1 MRVLSIIQKQVF
13 LCVLC
18 ASAVNLVSAVQ
29 AQQLLTPDDAVS
41 IALKN
46 NYDILVAHNAAEIAK
61 VNNTP
66 GNAGMLPSVG
76 VNGSENFSINSLDQK
91 PQSGPELKSNDA
103 RSNSFSAA
111 AILSW
116 TLFDGGRMF
125 VTKRK
130 LSEIEDLGGIQYKD
144 RVLQTVYN
152 VTVAYYD
159 VVRQKQQLVSFNDVI
174 AYNQE
179 RVTILQTSF
188 NAGLSPKTS
197 ILQAKIDLNVIR
209 ESVIRQQTV
218 ITEAKRT
225 LNLLL
230 ARDANTAFDVADS
243 IPLGYTPDRTGL
255 LEKIY
260 SSNTNV
266 REVQKQVAVARLS
279 LKETTALGLPRIT
292 LNGGYQIAQSD
303 NTAGSVLMNRSSGP
317 MIGGT
322 VSIPLYQSGN
332 VMRQIT
338 TARLQLKSTE
348 AELENVKLETSVML
362 QNLLDEFDNQRQL
375 LAIEKDN
382 TALAKENLDISLAR
396 LKQGQST
403 SLELKQAEQS
413 YEDALTRLLDIEYN
427 LKVAETKLKQLLALL

>member
-1 MRVLSIIQKQVF
+1 MNRIIVPLSILLAF
-13 LCVLC
+13 T
-18 ASAVNLVSAVQ
+18 ATH

-41 IALKN
+41 IALQN
-46 NYDILVAHNAAEIAK
+46 NYDISVARNDADIAK
-61 VNNTP
+61 VNNTL
-66 GNAGMLPSVG
+66 GNAGMLPSAAIT
-76 VNGSENFSINSLDQK
+76 GSGNYAQNLIDQK
-91 PQSGPELKSNDA
+91 PPVGFS
-103 RSNSFSAA
+103 SNSTKSVSVGAF
-111 AILSW
+111 LNW

-130 LSEIEDLGGIQYKD
+130 LSEIESLGSLQYKD
-144 RVLQTVYN
+144 RILQTAYN
-152 VTVAYYD
+152 VIVAYYD
-159 VVRQKQQLVSFNDVI
+159 VVRQKQQMVSYNDVI
-174 AYNQE
+174 AYNQD
-179 RVTILQTSF
+179 RVSILQTSF

-230 ARDANTAFDVADS
+230 ARDANTAFEVTDS
-243 IPLGYTPDRTGL
+243 IPLTFTPDKTGL

-260 SSNTNV
+260 SSNTGV
-266 REVQKQVAVARLS
+266 LALQKQVAVARLS
-279 LKETTALGLPRIT
+279 LKEARTLWLPRVT
-292 LNGGYQIAQSD
+292 LNGGYNVVQSD
-303 NTAGSVLMNRSSGP
+303 NTAGSVLMNRAYGP

-332 VMRQIT
+332 ILRQIS
-338 TARLQLKSTE
+338 TAKLQLKSTE
-348 AELENVKLETSVML
+348 FELENLKLQMSLLL
-362 QNLLDEFDNQRQL
+362 QNLLDDFENQRQM

-382 TALAKENLDISLAR
+382 TALAKENLDISMAR

-413 YEDALTRLLDIEYN
+413 YEDALTRLLEIEYGM
-427 LKVAETKLKQLLALL
+427 KVAETKLKQLMALL

>member
-1 MRVLSIIQKQVF
+1 MTKNILTTI
-13 LCVLC
+13 LYLC
-18 ASAVNLVSAVQ
+18 AISIPY
-29 AQQLLTPDDAVS
+29 AQPLLSPDDAVS

-46 NYDILVAHNAAEIAK
+46 NYDILVAYNDAEIAK
-61 VNNTP
+61 VNNTL
-66 GNAGMLPSVG
+66 GNAGMLPTLAVT
-76 VNGSENFSINSLDQK
+76 GSDNYSLNTVDQK
-91 PQSGPELKSNDA
+91 PAAGPETKSTGVRA
-103 RSNSFSAA
+103 NSFSAGA
-111 AILSW
+111 LLNW

-130 LSEIEDLGGIQYKD
+130 LSELDSLGGLQYKD
-144 RVLQTVYN
+144 KVLQTAYN
-152 VTVAYYD
+152 VIVAYYD
-159 VVRQKQQLVSFNDVI
+159 VVRQKQQLASYNDVI

-243 IPLGYTPDRTGL
+243 IPLTFTPDKTGL

-260 SSNTNV
+260 SSNTSV
-266 REVQKQVAVARLS
+266 LAVQKQVAVARLN
-279 LKETTALGLPRIT
+279 LQEARTLGLPRVA
-292 LNGGYQIAQSD
+292 LNGGYNVVQSD
-303 NTAGSVLMNRSSGP
+303 NTAANVLMNRAYGP

-332 VMRQIT
+332 VMRQIS
-338 TARLQLKSTE
+338 TARLQLKSAE
-348 AELENVKLETSVML
+348 FELENLKLQTSILL
-362 QNLLDEFDNQRQL
+362 QNLLDDFENQRQL

-413 YEDALTRLLDIEYN
+413 YEDALTRLIEIEYG
-427 LKVAETKLKQLLALL
+427 LKVAETKLKQLIALL